1 MKRNLLLKS
10 NIKFCLTVFSFY
22 MPIFLFSQ
30 APDIEWQNSIGGIN
44 ADLLYSIAPT
54 SDGGYILG
62 GQSES
67 GISGDKTEASLGY
80 SDFWVI
86 KLNSSGGIEWQNAIG
101 GSAYETL
108 YSISQTSDGGYIL
121 GGWSSSGISGDKT
134 EANLGTNDYWA
145 IKLNSTGGIEWQ
157 NTIGGSGIDRLYSIA
172 QTTDGGYILGGTSDS
187 GISGDKTEANL
198 GIYTDYWIIKLNSAG
213 DIMWQNTIGGNSQD
227 ELRSL
232 SQTSDGGYI
241 LGGHSYTLV
250 ISGDKTEDNVGAGYS
265 DYWVI
270 KLNSTGGIEWQNTIG
285 GDKYE
290 FLNSIAQTNDGG
302 YILGG
307 QSISGI
313 TGDKTE
319 AAIGSYDYWVIK
331 LNSTGG
337 IEWQN
342 TIGGSSSESINS
354 IAQTS
359 DGGYILGGISTS
371 GISGDKTEV
380 NLGLNDY
387 WAIKLNSTGDI
398 EWQNT
403 IGGSDYDVLY
413 SIAETSD
420 GGYILGG
427 YTRSGISGDKT
438 EASNGYYDIW
448 VVKLIGV
455 GCVPATEIC
464 NGIDDNCDGFV
475 DEGLTPS
482 ITITEGGPTT
492 FCSGGS
498 VNLYATHDGAS
509 LQWQRN
515 GVNIPGA
522 TSTTYTAS
530 GSGTKTYT
538 CTTTSAC
545 GTSTSI
551 GIVVTIKPN
560 PPATITAGGATTFCA
575 GGSVLLTA
583 NAGAGLSYQ
592 WYKGASLITGA
603 TSINYTA
610 TLAGNY
616 KCRVTKA
623 ATGCFKNSNT
633 IAVSVPCKE
642 NSETVVNDLFV
653 YPNPANSLITIEWSS
668 GIGKTIQLMD
678 ALGRNIQTINAT
690 ENHISINIEHLA
702 VGIYF
707 IKVEGENGSTTQK
720 FVKL

>member
-172 QTTDGGYILGGTSDS
+172 QTDDGGDILGGTSDS

-270 KLNSTGGIEWQNTIG
+270 KLNSIGGIEWQNTIG

-290 FLNSIAQTNDGG
+290 FLNSIAQTN
-302 YILGG
+302 
-307 QSISGI
+307 
-313 TGDKTE
+313 
-319 AAIGSYDYWVIK
+319 
-331 LNSTGG
+331 
-337 IEWQN
+337 
-342 TIGGSSSESINS
+342 
-354 IAQTS
+354 

-455 GCVPATEIC
+455 GCLPASEIC

-482 ITITEGGPTT
+482 ITILAGGPTT

-668 GIGKTIQLMD
+668 GIGKTIQLID